1 MSALADTMS
10 RALAALQERINQTP
24 APPDKDALIAQY
36 DALFAIYE
44 ERVDDDWRHAAK
56 KVRDAAAAVQAVI
69 DSGKSSPLANLA
81 PALAAATA
89 NLKAA
94 LVGLPSAPVALNP
107 AVRGPVTAPAPGPV
121 AAGPAPAANPIVPTG
136 AAIPLT
142 QAGLENACQK
152 LAVKAAEIW
161 AVLFTETDPPYCG
174 FWANGSPQ
182 ILYEQHIFHRL
193 TQGKFDA
200 PHPDISSPDAGN
212 YGASGAHQYA
222 RLKQAAALDESA
234 ALQSASW
241 GISQT
246 LGTNFKRVGFATPQE
261 MVKQMFYSEDEQL
274 LAGVKEILASNLAG
288 ALAAHDWK
296 SFASGYNGPA
306 YWKNNYDEH
315 LRSWHAKLVSGALP
329 DLRVRTAQA
338 YLMYLGYDPS
348 TIDGIWGK
356 RTQSALNQYRTKI
369 GLPASDQLDDPT
381 MAALSKDA
389 QAAIGAAAPVL

>member
-1 MSALADTMS
+1 MSELADTMS

-24 APPDKDALIAQY
+24 VPPDRDALIAQY

-44 ERVDDDWRHAAK
+44 ERVDDDWTHAAK

-89 NLKAA
+89 NLKAV
-94 LVGLPSAPVALNP
+94 LVGLPSAPVA
-107 AVRGPVTAPAPGPV
+107 PGPV
-121 AAGPAPAANPIVPTG
+121 AAPAANPIVPTG

-193 TQGKFDA
+193 TQGKFDVA
-200 PHPDISSPDAGN
+200 HPDISSPEAGN

-241 GISQT
+241 GIAQT
-246 LGTNFKRVGFATPQE
+246 LGANFKRLGFATPQV

-274 LAGVKEILASNLAG
+274 LAGVREILASDLAG

-296 SFASGYNGPA
+296 SFATGYNGPA

-315 LRSWHAKLVSGALP
+315 LRSWYAKLVSGALP
-329 DLRVRTAQA
+329 DLRVRAAQV

-369 GLPASDQLDDPT
+369 GLPASDQLDDLT

-389 QAAIGAAAPVL
+389 QAAVGAAVPVL